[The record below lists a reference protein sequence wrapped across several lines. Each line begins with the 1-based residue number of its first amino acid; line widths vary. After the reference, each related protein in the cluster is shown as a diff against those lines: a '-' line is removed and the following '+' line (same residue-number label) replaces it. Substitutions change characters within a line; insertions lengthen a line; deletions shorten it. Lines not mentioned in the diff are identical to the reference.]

1 MRWSR
6 VSVAGLIFGIVGVA
20 VSTSASQS
28 SARQSATPQ
37 EDVLPALLVEVRGL
51 RAAMEQMASAGPRVQ
66 LALGRV
72 QLQEQRVNNL
82 MRRIEEGRSHLGD
95 AQRKYDQMQQQL
107 RGLQEALRDP
117 APNGPPAAELQAMQR
132 DSERELARLC
142 RRRSAADRRNVGDGR
157 GPRRRAGPVGRSQS
171 AHGGTGAVAGAAVS
185 APAHRGPMT
194 LQPAEAREGTSN
206 QPDFST
212 ASARYQAPRSP
223 VLVFWR
229 TMSL

>member
-1 MRWSR
+1 MRWS
-6 VSVAGLIFGIVGVA
+6 SVVLAGLIIVTAGLA

-28 SARQSATPQ
+28 SARQSAPPP

-107 RGLQEALRDP
+107 RGLESAIRDP
-117 APNGPPAAELQAMQR
+117 RPDGPPVAELQAMQR
-132 DSERELARLC
+132 ETERELARL
-142 RRRSAADRRNVGDGR
+142 AADVQRLTGESAVLDTDLATEQGRWIDLNQRMEALEQSLVRR
-157 GPRRRAGPVGRSQS
+157 
-171 AHGGTGAVAGAAVS
+171 
-185 APAHRGPMT
+185 
-194 LQPAEAREGTSN
+194 
-206 QPDFST
+206 
-212 ASARYQAPRSP
+212 
-223 VLVFWR
+223 
-229 TMSL
+229 